1 MNGKSK
7 MQTMTC
13 RPKTYSLIDTGA
25 LQHNYKLIRSSL
37 PESCRMMCVVKA
49 DCYGHGIECV
59 NALCKAGADFF
70 AVSSLQEAL
79 QVRQYTDAD
88 VLILSYTPAQDA
100 EYLLENNFIQTVYS
114 TEYASQ
120 LLNTVP
126 DGKKLRVHIKIDT
139 GMNRIG
145 FPYGDI
151 QSIKNVLSNN
161 AFSVEGIFTHFAA
174 SDECNKSSAN
184 EQLSRFISIKEQFG
198 DKYLYH
204 CANTGAIISMPDSLF
219 DFARCG
225 ISLYGVSP
233 SDEVRQSGLLPVM
246 KLCSTVVHVH
256 TVRKGESISYG
267 GTYTAQEE
275 CTIATVACGYG
286 DGVPRAFS
294 SGTVTING
302 HECTVVG
309 RVCMDHLMVDITDM
323 NEKPKTGDVAVIF
336 GDVEKYARHIGTI
349 PYEALCMVGKR
360 VQRIII

>member
-1 MNGKSK
+1 

-174 SDECNKSSAN
+174 SDEYNKSSAN